1 MFCGR
6 LSALVLL
13 TVFILTNGQEEEE
26 ASTETPEL
34 PDWPV
39 IPETKKDKKRFAN
52 IANWCFDED
61 YENNRYVWF
70 RKGALLQIIQ
80 CMYVNVRTLSLNPKL
95 DQVEIDCSLCF
106 DVRDHYKM
114 S

>member
-39 IPETKKDKKRFAN
+39 IPQTKRDKKRFAN

-61 YENNRYVWF
+61 FDANKYIWF
-70 RKGALLQIIQ
+70 RKGTLFQIYQ
-80 CMYVNVRTLSLNPKL
+80 HVRVQYFRILGLNPKP
-95 DQVEIDCSLCF
+95 DQV
-106 DVRDHYKM
+106 
-114 S
+114 